1 MALDLRQGFEP
12 MVNVVDKFID
22 TSVQRCI
29 LIECPGVAS
38 EDIDWEELPNGVKI
52 RILTTSLV

>member
-1 MALDLRQGFEP
+1 